1 LKRQKSTYSS
11 RVPPLNYK
19 VGSKSPKFDQIF
31 LKYGNLNKLIKAKT
45 TIHNYEDELVSR
57 EKKISTALLSKPKVD
72 KIDSNENH
80 VGPPPYQDLK
90 SPKIKMERSL
100 TNIDGL

>member
-1 LKRQKSTYSS
+1 
-11 RVPPLNYK
+11 
-19 VGSKSPKFDQIF
+19 
-31 LKYGNLNKLIKAKT
+31 LNKLIKAKT

-100 TNIDGL
+100 TNIDGS